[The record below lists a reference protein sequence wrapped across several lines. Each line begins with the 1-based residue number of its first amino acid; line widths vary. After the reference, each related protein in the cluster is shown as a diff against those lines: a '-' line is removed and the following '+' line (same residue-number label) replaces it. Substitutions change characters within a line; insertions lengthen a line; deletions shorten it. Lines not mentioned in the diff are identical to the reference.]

1 MGMKSFA
8 DLFKSIQKK
17 QLDAALT
24 RQIAEEEAA
33 FLLKNK
39 KRYDRSD
46 LVKAISN
53 HIDNELHRGKM
64 PLYTVYG
71 TAHRKWVVDCVSK
84 MADDLDLWEGM
95 VAWLRNEGLEIK
107 VSDGWAGDGS
117 SVWTEVTVDLLPGPE
132 IEAD

>member
-46 LVKAISN
+46 LVKSISN
-53 HIDNELHRGKM
+53 HIDFELHRGKM
-64 PLYTVYG
+64 PLYKVHG
-71 TAHRKWVVDCVSK
+71 AAQRNWIAACISK
-84 MADDLDLWEGM
+84 MADDFDLWEGL
-95 VAWLRNEGLEIK
+95 VAWLRNEGLAIK
-107 VSDGWAGDGS
+107 VSDGWSGDGS
-117 SVWTEVTVDLLPGPE
+117 SAWTEVSVGLLPGPE